1 MSQFELSNK
10 VAIVTG
16 GGGTSHGVGSSIA
29 LTLAK
34 AGARVVVVGRNRN
47 SLDKVAKAINDMGGD
62 AVPIAVS

>member
-1 MSQFELSNK
+1 MYQFELVNK

-16 GGGTSHGVGSSIA
+16 GGGTSHGIGSSIA

-47 SLDKVAKAINDMGGD
+47 SLDKVCLLYTSPSPRD
-62 AVPIAVS
+62 S